1 MPCWIAAQRLP
12 PHPVVLSSGAHCNK
26 KAREQKPL
34 KVNCVQVPNPSP
46 TNPLPK
52 RAGPSP
58 GSSAEKTAKPAPAP
72 VQGGSDKKKTLSSEA
87 ISGLK
92 GQIAEGLQQVNQNKK
107 DSRKANQSAAKAAA
121 QALSASLP
129 TRCTGV
135 PKESKGKGTE
145 VTKVKGAR
153 AKDAKPKRKM
163 RKAERFRA
171 HSRQSVLLQKNYIVR
186 IVSFLYALI
195 VNGEDFTAACCY
207 LL

>member
-1 MPCWIAAQRLP
+1 M
-12 PHPVVLSSGAHCNK
+12 
-26 KAREQKPL
+26 
-34 KVNCVQVPNPSP
+34 
-46 TNPLPK
+46 
-52 RAGPSP
+52 
-58 GSSAEKTAKPAPAP
+58 
-72 VQGGSDKKKTLSSEA
+72 
-87 ISGLK
+87 
-92 GQIAEGLQQVNQNKK
+92 NQNKK